1 MTGELKRGVCDVLEY
16 FSAMGIDYLPVPQS
30 SIKALSG
37 KQTAAAAGKPA
48 PKPAAAMAPIPAPS
62 AAAYNPD
69 KEAALKAVREDIGD
83 CQRCALS
90 RERKNIV
97 FGEGHP
103 EARIMFI
110 GEAPGREEDIQARPF
125 VGEAGQQ
132 LTGLIEKLGFRRED
146 VYIANICK
154 CRPPENRNPEQAE
167 TAACFPFLS
176 EQIRIISPGVIMSL
190 GKIATYSLMK
200 PAVPITKFSILR
212 ERGKWFEY
220 NGVPV
225 MPTTHPA
232 YWLRNRNDKHQ
243 VWKEA
248 QEAAAKLRASKGE
261 R

>member
-1 MTGELKRGVCDVLEY
+1 MTGELKQGVCEVLEY
-16 FSAMGIDYLPVPQS
+16 FSAMGIDYLPVPRA

-37 KQTAAAAGKPA
+37 KQ
-48 PKPAAAMAPIPAPS
+48 PAALAGRPAPIPAPS
-62 AAAYNPD
+62 AVSDNPD
-69 KEAALKAVREDIGD
+69 KEAALKAVRADIGD

-103 EARIMFI
+103 ESRIMFI
-110 GEAPGREEDIQARPF
+110 GEAPGREEDLQARPF

-154 CRPPENRNPEQAE
+154 CRPPENRNPEESE
-167 TAACFPFLS
+167 TAACFPFLN
-176 EQIRIISPGVIMSL
+176 EQIRIISPVIIVAL
-190 GKIATYSLMK
+190 GKIAAYSLMK

-232 YWLRNRNDKHQ
+232 YWLRNRSDKQQ

-248 QEAAAKLRASKGE
+248 QEAVARLRASGGE

>member
-1 MTGELKRGVCDVLEY
+1 MSGELRQGVQDVLEY
-16 FSAMGIDYLPVPQS
+16 FRSMGIDYIPVS
-30 SIKALSG
+30 S
-37 KQTAAAAGKPA
+37 AAIMAASRK
-48 PKPAAAMAPIPAPS
+48 KPAAPQPVKAVSQAAAPS
-62 AAAYNPD
+62 AAPVAFDPD
-69 KEAALKAVREDIGD
+69 REAALKALRADIGD
-83 CQRCALS
+83 CRRCALA
-90 RERKNIV
+90 RARKNIV
-97 FGEGHP
+97 FGEGN
-103 EARIMFI
+103 AAAGIMFI

-132 LTGLIEKLGFRRED
+132 LTSLVEKLGFRRED

-154 CRPPENRNPEQAE
+154 CRPPENRDPEQAE
-167 TAACFPFLS
+167 TASCFPFLD
-176 EQIRIISPGVIMSL
+176 EQIRIIGPGVIVSL

-220 NGVPV
+220 KGVPV

-232 YWLRNRNDKHQ
+232 YWLRNRSDKHQ

-248 QEAAAKLRASKGE
+248 QEAVARLCASKGE